1 MCANR
6 EYRSVLE
13 QVRAE
18 DLINKSKFIANTK
31 HVLSEEEAIAFINEM
46 KDKYKDATHN
56 VSAYIINSNIPT
68 KRYDEDGE
76 PQGSSARPILSV
88 MEMEGLSNIV
98 CVVTRYFG
106 GIKLGVGGLVRAY
119 SGAFKKSIE
128 GQIYD
133 YGSFLKYRLNFP
145 YAEFDK
151 IKNYLSH
158 TVYDLDNLEYMENIS
173 ADIYVKEEDSEE
185 LLETLKN
192 LSNRELDYEFADE
205 YIKAHIDKRI
215 VK

>member
-1 MCANR
+1 MCANK

-13 QVRAE
+13 QVSSE

-133 YGSFLKYRLNFP
+133 YGSFLKYRLTFP

-173 ADIYVKEEDSEE
+173 ADIYIKEEDSEE

-215 VK
+215 VN

>member
-1 MCANR
+1 MCANK

-13 QVRAE
+13 QVSAE

-31 HVLSEEEAIAFINEM
+31 HVMSEEEAIAFINEM

-133 YGSFLKYRLNFP
+133 YGSFLKYKLNFP

-173 ADIYVKEEDSEE
+173 ADIYIKEEDSEE

>member
-1 MCANR
+1 MCANK
-6 EYRSVLE
+6 EYKSVLE
-13 QVRAE
+13 LVSAE

-133 YGSFLKYRLNFP
+133 YGSFLKYKLTFP

-173 ADIYVKEEDSEE
+173 ADIYIKEEDSEE

>member
-1 MCANR
+1 MCANK

-13 QVRAE
+13 QVSAE

-31 HVLSEEEAIAFINEM
+31 HVMSEEEAIAFINEM

-133 YGSFLKYRLNFP
+133 YGSFLKYRLTFP

-173 ADIYVKEEDSEE
+173 ADIYIKEEDSEE
-185 LLETLKN
+185 FLETLKN

>member
-1 MCANR
+1 MCANK
-6 EYRSVLE
+6 EYRSVME
-13 QVRAE
+13 QVSAE

-31 HVLSEEEAIAFINEM
+31 HVVSEEEAIAFINEM

-133 YGSFLKYRLNFP
+133 YGCFLKYKLTFP

-173 ADIYVKEEDSEE
+173 ADIYIKEEDSEE

>member
-1 MCANR
+1 MCANK
-6 EYRSVLE
+6 EYKSVLE
-13 QVRAE
+13 QVSAE

-133 YGSFLKYRLNFP
+133 YGSFLKYKLTFP

-173 ADIYVKEEDSEE
+173 ADIYIKEEDSEE

>member
-1 MCANR
+1 MCANK

-13 QVRAE
+13 QVSAE

-31 HVLSEEEAIAFINEM
+31 HVMSEEEAIAFINEM

-133 YGSFLKYRLNFP
+133 YGSFLKYKLTFP

-173 ADIYVKEEDSEE
+173 ADIYIKEEDSDE

>member
-1 MCANR
+1 MCANK
-6 EYRSVLE
+6 EYKSVLE
-13 QVRAE
+13 QVSAE

-31 HVLSEEEAIAFINEM
+31 HVLSEEEAIAFINQM

-133 YGSFLKYRLNFP
+133 YGSFFKYKLTFP

-158 TVYDLDNLEYMENIS
+158 TVYDLDNLKYIENIS
-173 ADIYVKEEDSEE
+173 ADIYIKEEDSEE

>member
-1 MCANR
+1 MCANK

-13 QVRAE
+13 LVSAE

-31 HVLSEEEAIAFINEM
+31 HVVSEEEAIAFINEM

-133 YGSFLKYRLNFP
+133 YGSFLKYRLTFP

-173 ADIYVKEEDSEE
+173 ADIYIKEEDSEE

>member
-1 MCANR
+1 MCANK

-13 QVRAE
+13 QVSAE

-31 HVLSEEEAIAFINEM
+31 HVMSEDEAIAFINEM
-46 KDKYKDATHN
+46 KEKYKDATHN
-56 VSAYIINSNIPT
+56 VSAYIINGSIPI

-76 PQGSSARPILSV
+76 PQGSSARPILGV
-88 MEMEGLSNIV
+88 MDVEGLSNIV

-173 ADIYVKEEDSEE
+173 ADIYIKEEDSEE

>member
-1 MCANR
+1 MCANK

-13 QVRAE
+13 QVSAE
-18 DLINKSKFIANTK
+18 ELINKSKFIANTK
-31 HVLSEEEAIAFINEM
+31 HVMSEEEAIAFINEM

-133 YGSFLKYRLNFP
+133 YGSFLKYKLTFP

-173 ADIYVKEEDSEE
+173 ADIYIKEEDSEE

>member
-1 MCANR
+1 MCANK

-13 QVRAE
+13 QVSSE

-133 YGSFLKYRLNFP
+133 YGSFLKYKLTFP

-173 ADIYVKEEDSEE
+173 ADIYIKGEDSEE

>member
-1 MCANR
+1 M
-6 EYRSVLE
+6 E
-13 QVRAE
+13 QVSAE

-31 HVLSEEEAIAFINEM
+31 HVVSEEEAIAFINEM

-128 GQIYD
+128 DQIYD
-133 YGSFLKYRLNFP
+133 YGSFLKYKLTFP

-173 ADIYVKEEDSEE
+173 ADIYIKEEDSEE

>member
-1 MCANR
+1 MCANK

-13 QVRAE
+13 QVSAE
-18 DLINKSKFIANTK
+18 ELINKSKFIANTK

-133 YGSFLKYRLNFP
+133 YGSFLKYRSTFP

-158 TVYDLDNLEYMENIS
+158 TVYDFDNLEYMENIS
-173 ADIYVKEEDSEE
+173 ADIYIKEEDSEE

>member
-1 MCANR
+1 MCANK

-13 QVRAE
+13 QVSAE

-31 HVLSEEEAIAFINEM
+31 HVLSEEEAIAFINGM

-133 YGSFLKYRLNFP
+133 YGSFLKYKLTFP

-158 TVYDLDNLEYMENIS
+158 TVYDLYNLEYMENIS
-173 ADIYVKEEDSEE
+173 ADIYIKEEDSEE

>member
-13 QVRAE
+13 QVSAE

-133 YGSFLKYRLNFP
+133 YGSFLKYRLTFP

-173 ADIYVKEEDSEE
+173 ADIYIKEEDSEE

>member
-1 MCANR
+1 MCANK
-6 EYRSVLE
+6 EYKSVLE
-13 QVRAE
+13 QVSAE

-173 ADIYVKEEDSEE
+173 ADIYIKEEDSEE
-185 LLETLKN
+185 FLETLKN

>member
-1 MCANR
+1 MCANK

-13 QVRAE
+13 QVSAE

-31 HVLSEEEAIAFINEM
+31 HVMSEEEAIAFINQM

-56 VSAYIINSNIPT
+56 VSAYIINGNIPT

-173 ADIYVKEEDSEE
+173 ADIYIKEEDSEE

>member
-1 MCANR
+1 MCANK

-13 QVRAE
+13 QVSAE
-18 DLINKSKFIANTK
+18 ELINKSKFIANTK
-31 HVLSEEEAIAFINEM
+31 HVMSEEEAIAFINEM

-133 YGSFLKYRLNFP
+133 YGSFLKYKLTFP

-173 ADIYVKEEDSEE
+173 ADIYIKEEDSEE
-185 LLETLKN
+185 FLETLKN
-192 LSNRELDYEFADE
+192 LSNRELDYELVDE

>member
-1 MCANR
+1 M
-6 EYRSVLE
+6 E
-13 QVRAE
+13 QVSAE

-31 HVLSEEEAIAFINEM
+31 HVMSEEEAIAFINEM

-133 YGSFLKYRLNFP
+133 YGSFLKYKLTFP

-173 ADIYVKEEDSEE
+173 ADIYIKEEDSEE
-185 LLETLKN
+185 ILETLKN

>member
-1 MCANR
+1 MCANK

-13 QVRAE
+13 QVSAE

-31 HVLSEEEAIAFINEM
+31 HVMSEEEAVAFINEM

-133 YGSFLKYRLNFP
+133 YGSFLKYKLTFP

-173 ADIYVKEEDSEE
+173 ADIYIKEEDSEE
-185 LLETLKN
+185 FLETLKN
-192 LSNRELDYEFADE
+192 LSSRELDYEFADE

>member
-1 MCANR
+1 MCANK
-6 EYRSVLE
+6 EYKSVLE
-13 QVRAE
+13 LVCAE

-31 HVLSEEEAIAFINEM
+31 HVTSEEEAIAFINEM
-46 KDKYKDATHN
+46 KDKYRDATHN
-56 VSAYIINSNIPT
+56 VSAYIINENIPI

-133 YGSFLKYRLNFP
+133 YGCFLKYKLTFP

-173 ADIYVKEEDSEE
+173 ADIYIKEEDSEE

>member
-13 QVRAE
+13 QVSSE

-133 YGSFLKYRLNFP
+133 YGSFLKYRLTFP

-173 ADIYVKEEDSEE
+173 ADIYIKEEDSEE

-215 VK
+215 VN

>member
-1 MCANR
+1 MCANK

-13 QVRAE
+13 QVSAE

-31 HVLSEEEAIAFINEM
+31 HVMSEEEAIAFINEM
-46 KDKYKDATHN
+46 KDIYKDATHN

-133 YGSFLKYRLNFP
+133 YGSFLKYKLTFP

-173 ADIYVKEEDSEE
+173 ADIYIKEEDSEE

>member
-1 MCANR
+1 MCANK

-13 QVRAE
+13 QVSAE
-18 DLINKSKFIANTK
+18 DLINKSKFIVNTK
-31 HVLSEEEAIAFINEM
+31 HVTSEEEAIAFINEM

-56 VSAYIINSNIPT
+56 VSAYIINSSIPT

-133 YGSFLKYRLNFP
+133 YGSFLKYKLTFP

-173 ADIYVKEEDSEE
+173 ADIYIKEEDSEE

>member
-1 MCANR
+1 MCANK

-13 QVRAE
+13 QVSAE

-31 HVLSEEEAIAFINEM
+31 YVLSEEEAIAFISEM

-56 VSAYIINSNIPT
+56 VSAYVINSNIPT

-133 YGSFLKYRLNFP
+133 YGSFLKYKLTFP

-173 ADIYVKEEDSEE
+173 ADIYIKEEDSEE

>member
-1 MCANR
+1 MCANK

-13 QVRAE
+13 QVSAV

-133 YGSFLKYRLNFP
+133 YGSFLKYKLTFP

-173 ADIYVKEEDSEE
+173 ADIYIKEEDSEE

>member
-1 MCANR
+1 M
-6 EYRSVLE
+6 E
-13 QVRAE
+13 QVSAE

-31 HVLSEEEAIAFINEM
+31 HVVSEEEAIAFINEM

-133 YGSFLKYRLNFP
+133 YGSFLKYKLTFP

-173 ADIYVKEEDSEE
+173 ADIYIKEEDSEE

>member
-1 MCANR
+1 MCANK
-6 EYRSVLE
+6 EYKSVLE
-13 QVRAE
+13 QVSAE

-119 SGAFKKSIE
+119 SGTFKKSIE

-173 ADIYVKEEDSEE
+173 ADIYIKEEDSEE

>member
-1 MCANR
+1 MSVNN
-6 EYRSVLE
+6 EYKSVLE
-13 QVRAE
+13 LVSAE

-31 HVLSEEEAIAFINEM
+31 HVTSEDEAIAFINEM
-46 KDKYKDATHN
+46 KEKYKDATHN
-56 VSAYIINSNIPT
+56 VSAYIVNGSIPI

-76 PQGSSARPILSV
+76 PQGSSARPILGV
-88 MEMEGLSNIV
+88 MELEGLSNIV

-128 GQIYD
+128 GKIYD
-133 YGSFLKYRLNFP
+133 YGSFLKYRLMFP

-151 IKNYLSH
+151 IKNHLSH

-173 ADIYVKEEDSEE
+173 ADIYIKEEDSDE

-192 LSNRELDYEFADE
+192 LANRELDYEFEDE

>member
-1 MCANR
+1 MCANK

-13 QVRAE
+13 QVSAE

-31 HVLSEEEAIAFINEM
+31 HVLSEEEAIAFINQM

-56 VSAYIINSNIPT
+56 VSAYIINSKIPT

-133 YGSFLKYRLNFP
+133 YGCFLKYELTFP

-173 ADIYVKEEDSEE
+173 ADIYIKEEDSEE

>member
-1 MCANR
+1 MCANK

-13 QVRAE
+13 QVSAE

-46 KDKYKDATHN
+46 QDKYKDATHN

-173 ADIYVKEEDSEE
+173 ADIYIKEKDSEE

-192 LSNRELDYEFADE
+192 LSNRELDYEFVDE

>member
-1 MCANR
+1 MCANK

-13 QVRAE
+13 QVSAE

-133 YGSFLKYRLNFP
+133 YGSFLKYKLTFP

-158 TVYDLDNLEYMENIS
+158 TVYDLDNLKYMENIS
-173 ADIYVKEEDSEE
+173 ADIYIKEEDSEE

-205 YIKAHIDKRI
+205 YIKAHINKRI

>member
-1 MCANR
+1 MCANK
-6 EYRSVLE
+6 EYRSVME
-13 QVRAE
+13 QVSAE

-133 YGSFLKYRLNFP
+133 YGSFLKYKLTFP

-173 ADIYVKEEDSEE
+173 ADIYIKEEDSEE
-185 LLETLKN
+185 ILETLKN

>member
-1 MCANR
+1 MCANK
-6 EYRSVLE
+6 EYKSVLE
-13 QVRAE
+13 QVSAE

-31 HVLSEEEAIAFINEM
+31 HVLSEEEAIAFINQM

-133 YGSFLKYRLNFP
+133 YGSFLKYKLTFP

-173 ADIYVKEEDSEE
+173 ADIYIKEEDSEE

>member
-1 MCANR
+1 MCANK
-6 EYRSVLE
+6 EYSSVLE
-13 QVRAE
+13 QVSAE
-18 DLINKSKFIANTK
+18 ELINKSKFIANTK

-133 YGSFLKYRLNFP
+133 YGSFLKYKLTFP

-173 ADIYVKEEDSEE
+173 ADIYIKEEDSEE

>member
-1 MCANR
+1 MCANK

-13 QVRAE
+13 QVSAE

-31 HVLSEEEAIAFINEM
+31 HVMSEEEAIAFINEM

-56 VSAYIINSNIPT
+56 VSAYIINSKIPT

-133 YGSFLKYRLNFP
+133 YGSFLKYKLTFP

-173 ADIYVKEEDSEE
+173 ADIYIKEEDSEE

>member
-1 MCANR
+1 MCANK

-13 QVRAE
+13 QVSAE

-31 HVLSEEEAIAFINEM
+31 HVLSEEEAIAFINQM

-119 SGAFKKSIE
+119 LGAFKKSIE
-128 GQIYD
+128 GKIYD

-173 ADIYVKEEDSEE
+173 ADIYIKEEDSEE
-185 LLETLKN
+185 FLETLKN
-192 LSNRELDYEFADE
+192 LSNRELDYELVDE

>member
-1 MCANR
+1 MCANK
-6 EYRSVLE
+6 EYRSVME
-13 QVRAE
+13 QVSAE

-133 YGSFLKYRLNFP
+133 YGSFLKYKLTFP

-173 ADIYVKEEDSEE
+173 ADIYIKEEDSEE

-192 LSNRELDYEFADE
+192 FSNRELDYEFADE